1 MGVWITEYPGL
12 SFVGGRIGSIPL
24 ETRST
29 ASTTVCSSA
38 TTSTMILAAT
48 TQVIRIA
55 STQNCWILCSLSSAS
70 TSVATSTNTP
80 LTQPNTYDYRA
91 VKPGSRLTCLST

>member
-1 MGVWITEYPGL
+1 
-12 SFVGGRIGSIPL
+12 
-24 ETRST
+24 
-29 ASTTVCSSA
+29 
-38 TTSTMILAAT
+38 
-48 TQVIRIA
+48 
-55 STQNCWILCSLSSAS
+55 LSSAS